1 MAMEDAARFIQKKFD
16 WYQLVGKFLTK
27 KKKGGKRGKGK
38 KKKKWYA
45 LFFVSFLTSFISN

>member
-45 LFFVSFLTSFISN
+45 LFLFRF